1 MCRRL
6 LVCGSGLVAIA
17 VASDGLLTVP
27 FWRSSLPGAADTVGA
42 GLNAIRALESTIP
55 RSVTQSAVRR
65 PEAELVKTSDGRLD
79 RTITAD
85 LKRVDDNLK
94 ASKFGKT
101 GVFGNPSRWMLW
113 GFVVRAVVT
122 GHVCVNAVPLSVVAV
137 ACCSNRMTG
146 PWYPVPRLCRACLM
160 PVCCLFD

>member
-1 MCRRL
+1 MYRRL

-101 GVFGNPSRWMLW
+101 GVLCNPSRWMLC
-113 GFVVRAVVT
+113 VLSCVRWVT
-122 GHVCVNAVPLSVVAV
+122 YA
-137 ACCSNRMTG
+137 
-146 PWYPVPRLCRACLM
+146 
-160 PVCCLFD
+160 